1 MREVGA
7 VEAKTH
13 LSALLDEVAR
23 GETII
28 ITRRGRPVARLT
40 APEAPDRE
48 AAASAVKT
56 LRDLRK
62 RIDWGMT
69 DDILQMRDEGRRR
82 LLGTSNTP

>member
-7 VEAKTH
+7 FEAKTH

-48 AAASAVKT
+48 AAVAAAST
-56 LRDLRK
+56 LRRLRR
-62 RIDWGMT
+62 RIGWAT
-69 DDILQMRDEGRRR
+69 TEDILQMRDEGRR
-82 LLGTSNTP
+82 

>member
-7 VEAKTH
+7 FEAKTH

-28 ITRRGRPVARLT
+28 ITRHGHPVARLT

-48 AAASAVKT
+48 AVAAAAKT

-62 RIDWGMT
+62 HIGWAT
-69 DDILQMRDEGRRR
+69 TEDILQMRNEGRR
-82 LLGTSNTP
+82 